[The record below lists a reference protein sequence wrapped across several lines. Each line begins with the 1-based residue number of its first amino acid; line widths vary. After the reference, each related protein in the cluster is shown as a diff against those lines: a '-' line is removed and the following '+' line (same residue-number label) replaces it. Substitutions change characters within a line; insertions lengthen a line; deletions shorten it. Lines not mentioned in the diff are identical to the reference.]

1 MKKRP
6 TSNLSPK
13 ISLATSF
20 SLLLL
25 SGINPKLFQWKLLGR
40 PGISQLVEDLK
51 SRLLVRAL
59 ILLNRKAA
67 QIGFGGV
74 YCSSDYGGSDLQ
86 RVDAAAIFESLAYG
100 CVSTTAYLTIHNM
113 CAHIVDSYGSEEIKQ
128 KYLPSITSM
137 DLLMSYCLT
146 EAGSG
151 SDAASLQTSAKRNG
165 DVYIL
170 NGSKAFIS
178 GGGHSDLY
186 LIMARTGDAGPSGI
200 SCFLVEKS
208 FPGISFGKQV
218 VI

>member
-1 MKKRP
+1 M
-6 TSNLSPK
+6 
-13 ISLATSF
+13 
-20 SLLLL
+20 
-25 SGINPKLFQWKLLGR
+25 
-40 PGISQLVEDLK
+40 
-51 SRLLVRAL
+51 
-59 ILLNRKAA
+59 LNRKAA

-86 RVDAAAIFESLAYG
+86 RADAAAIFESLAYG

-113 CAHIVDSYGSEEIKQ
+113 CAHIIDSYGSEEIKQ

-151 SDAASLQTSAKRNG
+151 SDAASLQTSAKRDG

-178 GGGHSDLY
+178 GGGYSDLY

-200 SCFLVEKS
+200 SCFLVEKN
-208 FPGISFGKQV
+208 FAGISFGKQV
-218 VI
+218 IQNAFRRKSAVFNSIRLILYAGRETRMEQSAYIISYTGRLPSS